1 MARTGARM
9 IATLFVIL
17 LLAGLGYGLYQV
29 GVNVG
34 MNVAVQTA
42 IDSGQ
47 PVTIV
52 TGGYGHHGGGIG
64 FFGII
69 FWIIAFFLIIGLI
82 RAAFGWGRGGRGDWG
97 HRSWGHSGYGAGPG
111 MGAFG
116 PRGEQVA
123 EWHRELHRR
132 EESGEASH
140 SPSGSASA
148 DRPIG

>member
-1 MARTGARM
+1 MARTGARLV
-9 IATLFVIL
+9 ATVFVIL
-17 LLAGLGYGLYQV
+17 LLAGLGFGLYQV

-47 PVTIV
+47 PVTVV
-52 TGGYGHHGGGIG
+52 TGAYGGHGGFG
-64 FFGII
+64 FFGFI
-69 FWIIAFFLIIGLI
+69 FWIIAFFLVIGLI

-97 HRSWGHSGYGAGPG
+97 HRSWGHSGYGRGPG

-132 EESGEASH
+132 EQSGDATDSAT
-140 SPSGSASA
+140 GSAST
-148 DRPIG
+148 DRPNG